1 MGERWGTRCFPA
13 FSSCSLPQIRKHE
26 KTHADWRKTSVNYLF
41 CPWKTPENIKKRDVQ
56 SLENG
61 VEHPFVMC

>member
-13 FSSCSLPQIRKHE
+13 FSSCSLPQKTRKNARRLAE
-26 KTHADWRKTSVNYLF
+26 NVCELF
-41 CPWKTPENIKKRDVQ
+41 VLPLGKTPENIKKRDVQ